1 MNCPLVI
8 FLKALPVQSKRKLC
22 HFKLIPCYFKKKRS
36 RKEAQKNQ
44 SIACMAD
51 AVHVPQSMSNG
62 FC

>member
-8 FLKALPVQSKRKLC
+8 FLKALPVQRKRKLC
-22 HFKLIPCYFKKKRS
+22 HFKLIPCHFKKRS
-36 RKEAQKNQ
+36 GKEAHKNQ

-51 AVHVPQSMSNG
+51 AVDVPQSMSNG